1 MEKNRL
7 RRCRIYYFLE
17 DDSMMV
23 VEPEKP
29 NSGIPQG
36 TIIQCLFSKSIDGV
50 IAKFK
55 NKSWGKSK
63 RWEHSMQ

>member
-1 MEKNRL
+1 
-7 RRCRIYYFLE
+7 
-17 DDSMMV
+17 MMV

-50 IAKFK
+50 IAKFE